1 MKRRFYI
8 ATEEEIRQGRVADV
22 YFHRTLQALSPEQA
36 NQHVVAEMRAA
47 RLPGGVE
54 WGILAGIEEAVRLLE
69 GREIRVWMLP
79 EGSLF
84 RAGEPVVTIEG
95 PYGAF
100 GLHETA
106 LLGMLCQASGIATRA
121 AHLRIAAGERLLL
134 SFGARRMHP
143 ALAPMIERA
152 CYIGGCDGVS
162 TVLAA
167 ECIGVQ
173 PTGTMPHALVL
184 LLGDTLKAAWAYHA
198 GVAEGIP
205 RIVLIDTFQDEKFE
219 AIRVAEAMG
228 RTLAGVRFDTPFSRR
243 GNLFEI
249 MRETR
254 WELDIRGY
262 DWVKLYA
269 SGGLD
274 EEAIYRLNPVCDGY
288 GVGTALSNAPTID
301 FSFDIVEINGRPIAK
316 RGKQS
321 GAKTI
326 VRCPICGTR
335 EVVYRPQSPGICPTC
350 HVSREELLR
359 LYIDNGEIV
368 EDLPSAQ
375 TIRQRT
381 LQEISSST
389 LARR

>member
-1 MKRRFYI
+1 MKMKRRFYV
-8 ATEEEIRQGRVADV
+8 ASEEEIRQGQVADV
-22 YFHRTLQALSPEQA
+22 YFHRTLQVLTPEQA
-36 NQHVVAEMRAA
+36 SQHVVAEMRASK
-47 RLPGGVE
+47 LPGGAE
-54 WGILAGIEEAVRLLE
+54 WGILAGVEEAVHLLE
-69 GREIRVWMLP
+69 GVEIRAWMLP

-106 LLGMLCQASGIATRA
+106 LLGLLCQASGIATRA
-121 AHLRIAAGERLLL
+121 AHLRIAAGNRLLL

-143 ALAPMIERA
+143 AIAPMIERA

-167 ECIGVQ
+167 KCLGIQ

-184 LLGDTLKAAWAYHA
+184 LVGDTLQAAWAYHA

-205 RIVLIDTFQDEKFE
+205 RIVLIDTFHDEKFE
-219 AIRVAEAMG
+219 AVRVAEAMG
-228 RTLAGVRFDTPFSRR
+228 RTLAGVRFDTPASRR
-243 GNLFEI
+243 GSLFEI

-262 DWVKLYA
+262 EWVKLYA
-269 SGGLD
+269 SGGID
-274 EEAIYRLNPVCDGY
+274 EEAIRQLNPVCDGY
-288 GVGTALSNAPTID
+288 GVGTALSNATTID

-321 GAKTI
+321 GAKTV
-326 VRCPICGTR
+326 VRCPICGAR
-335 EVVYRPQSPGICPTC
+335 EVVFRPQSPGICPTC
-350 HVSREELLR
+350 GVPRENLHR
-359 LYIDNGEIV
+359 LYIDGGKIV
-368 EDLPSAQ
+368 ADLPDAQ

-381 LQEISSST
+381 LQEIAR
-389 LARR
+389 LA